1 MILPSLRIS
10 KCRWGPVDFPVE
22 PTFPISVPCLTVF
35 PFVDAD
41 AVHVAVERGKAPA
54 VVHPDVVAVY
64 VACARVDHG
73 PIGQAGDGAALV
85 QRHIHP
91 IVEFD
96 FLVNGVVPVAK
107 RGCEMRPFTGAMQ
120 TKGKS

>member
-1 MILPSLRIS
+1 M
-10 KCRWGPVDFPVE
+10 
-22 PTFPISVPCLTVF
+22 
-35 PFVDAD
+35 
-41 AVHVAVERGKAPA
+41 AVERGKAPA
-54 VVHPDVVAVY
+54 VVHPDVVADT
-64 VACARVDHG
+64 ARARVDHG

-107 RGCEMRPFTGAMQ
+107 GDVMRPFTGAMQ